1 MLGLV
6 PEFGRLFVWP
16 ARLYADY
23 SPRDVVVHTTWH
35 LDLLPGALLVTCVT
49 LLFIISWRRAPVVAF
64 GLAWLAIAVAPVS
77 NVLIPTGILLAERT
91 LLVPSVGVVL
101 AVGFAT
107 SWVLRALRP
116 MPRLVRLTA
125 AGAFVILL
133 TLGFSESA
141 ERQYVWK
148 STDAVFIALANDA
161 PLNFKAHYTYG
172 GRLFEQKRSMDGERE
187 WRKAIALM
195 PEYHGVYVDL
205 AHKYREAHIC
215 QAAIPNYQKALSIE
229 PALPL
234 ARVGLVACYL
244 ELGQWHRARSESR
257 WAIAD
262 GYYRRAFEYMIER
275 ADSALV
281 ASDSLDGTIKWT
293 GKSRIVKP

>member
-1 MLGLV
+1 L
-6 PEFGRLFVWP
+6 GRLFVWP
-16 ARLYADY
+16 AQLYADY
-23 SPRDVVVHTTWH
+23 SPQAVHVHTTWH
-35 LDLLPGALLVTCVT
+35 PDLLPGALLVICVT
-49 LLFIISWRRAPVVAF
+49 ILLFISARRAPVVAF
-64 GLAWLAIAVAPVS
+64 GLAWLAIALAPVS
-77 NVLIPTGILLAERT
+77 NVLIPTGILIAERT

-101 AVGFAT
+101 AVGFAST
-107 SWVLRALRP
+107 WVVQRLRP
-116 MPRLVRLTA
+116 QPRLVRLIA
-125 AGAFVILL
+125 AGAFAILL
-133 TLGFSESA
+133 TLGLSHSA
-141 ERQYVWK
+141 ERQYTWK
-148 STDAVFIALANDA
+148 STDAVFITLENDA

-172 GRLFEQKRSMDGERE
+172 GRLFEQKRPMDGERE

-215 QAAIPNYQKALSIE
+215 KAAIPNYQKALAIE

-262 GYYRRAFEYMIER
+262 GYYRRAFDYMIER
-275 ADSALV
+275 ADSAL
-281 ASDSLDGTIKWT
+281 AATDSLDGTNKWT
-293 GKSRIVKP
+293 GKSRVVKP